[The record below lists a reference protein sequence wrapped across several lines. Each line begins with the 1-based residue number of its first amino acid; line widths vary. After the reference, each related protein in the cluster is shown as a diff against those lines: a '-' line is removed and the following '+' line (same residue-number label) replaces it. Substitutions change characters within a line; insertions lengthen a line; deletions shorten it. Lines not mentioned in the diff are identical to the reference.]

1 MKQPFEEEGHA
12 PEGTYPRSLWT
23 EPSFEE
29 ALGSCA
35 PSLAVRIRFSDDA
48 KRLII
53 RVKRCTNSN
62 SADDRSPGKEKA
74 REQSEQELGASEAS
88 IGGRAQWVKRSAQA
102 QAPNDIAER
111 CGGGGGKECS
121 PSAGWREV
129 AHDMHATEGV
139 SHR

>member
-1 MKQPFEEEGHA
+1 MKQPFEEEGHMPGGA
-12 PEGTYPRSLWT
+12 LTCTLWT
-23 EPSFEE
+23 EPNRVDTGF
-29 ALGSCA
+29 GSSA

-62 SADDRSPGKEKA
+62 RHDRESSDAKGEH
-74 REQSEQELGASEAS
+74 REHR
-88 IGGRAQWVKRSAQA
+88 GGGWERWVREDGYLRRPDGRRS
-102 QAPNDIAER
+102 NDIAER

-129 AHDMHATEGV
+129 AHDMHATEGA

>member
-1 MKQPFEEEGHA
+1 MYHHP
-12 PEGTYPRSLWT
+12 PRT
-23 EPSFEE
+23 EPNGGSQFGSSALSSADCKYLFEN
-29 ALGSCA
+29 AS
-35 PSLAVRIRFSDDA
+35 
-48 KRLII
+48 RLII
-53 RVKRCTNSN
+53 RVKWCTNSN
-62 SADDRSPGKEKA
+62 NADDGSSGKEKA
-74 REQSEQELGASEAS
+74 RERSEQELGASEAS

-129 AHDMHATEGV
+129 AHDMHATEGA